1 MAESNPFDGPYNG
14 TFHMIQDTGVAGP
27 AYTIGG
33 MDKLRQIAQSGRL
46 RALMI
51 TKVDTKATWM
61 TPQRPAV
68 TLQEILDYLPA
79 TMMFGSIAW
88 MELEGE
94 EEPTTA
100 IIYAGM
106 DIAGLRMLTYA
117 RLYTSLRRNDEDATS
132 FLKKLREKAYIET
145 TDQILQN
152 PEPLATLIV
161 SPEK

>member
-1 MAESNPFDGPYNG
+1 MVDRNPFDGPYNG
-14 TFHMIQDTGVAGP
+14 TFHMVQDTGVAGP
-27 AYTIGG
+27 AYSIGG
-33 MDKLRQIAQSGRL
+33 MDKLRQVAKSGRL

-51 TKVDTKATWM
+51 TKVDTEATWM
-61 TPQRPAV
+61 TPQRTAV
-68 TLQEILDYLPA
+68 TLQEILDCLPA
-79 TMMFGSIAW
+79 SMMFGSIAW

-117 RLYTSLRRNDEDATS
+117 RLYTSLRRNEDAES
-132 FLKKLREKAYIET
+132 FLKKLREKAYIESA
-145 TDQILQN
+145 DQILAN

-161 SPEK
+161 NKE

>member
-1 MAESNPFDGPYNG
+1 MGDNPFDGPYNG
-14 TFHMIQDTGVAGP
+14 TFHMIQDTGVVGP
-27 AYTIGG
+27 AYSIGG
-33 MDKLRQIAQSGRL
+33 LDKLRQAAQSGRL

-61 TPQRPAV
+61 TPQRTPV
-68 TLQEILDYLPA
+68 TLQEILDCLSA
-79 TMMFGSIAW
+79 EMMFGSIAW

-117 RLYTSLRRNDEDATS
+117 RLYTSLRKNEDSAS
-132 FLKKLREKAYIET
+132 FLKKLQEKAYIEKA
-145 TDQILQN
+145 DQILPN
-152 PEPLATLIV
+152 PEPLATVIV
-161 SPEK
+161 SREK

>member
-1 MAESNPFDGPYNG
+1 MAENNPFDGPYNG
-14 TFHMIQDTGVAGP
+14 TFHMIQDTGIVGP

-51 TKVDTKATWM
+51 TKVDAEATWM

-68 TLQEILDYLPA
+68 SLQEILDCLPA

-117 RLYTSLRRNDEDATS
+117 RLYTSVRRDEDASS

-145 TDQILQN
+145 ADQIIQN

-161 SPEK
+161 NKE

>member
-1 MAESNPFDGPYNG
+1 MADNNPFDGPYNG
-14 TFHMIQDTGVAGP
+14 TFHMVQDTGVAGP

-33 MDKLRQIAQSGRL
+33 MDKLRQIAKSGRL

-51 TKVDTKATWM
+51 TKVDAKATWM

-68 TLQEILDYLPA
+68 TLQEILDSLPS
-79 TMMFGSIAW
+79 TMLFGSIAW

-117 RLYTSLRRNDEDATS
+117 RLYTSLKRNEDGES
-132 FLKKLREKAYIET
+132 FQKKLREKAYIESAE
-145 TDQILQN
+145 QIIKN

-161 SPEK
+161 QHE